1 MQNYITEFEI
11 ILQQMKLLFV
21 KVRCDKFFQ
30 FAEKYYLKLIIIEI
44 DFLSEF
50 SKNFPRSLLPSALLI
65 KKKVHIPT
73 LRRPQ
78 NFAKYPP

>member
-21 KVRCDKFFQ
+21 KIRCDKFFQ
-30 FAEKYYLKLIIIEI
+30 FAEKYCLKLIIIEI

-50 SKNFPRSLLPSALLI
+50 SKNFP
-65 KKKVHIPT
+65 
-73 LRRPQ
+73 
-78 NFAKYPP
+78 